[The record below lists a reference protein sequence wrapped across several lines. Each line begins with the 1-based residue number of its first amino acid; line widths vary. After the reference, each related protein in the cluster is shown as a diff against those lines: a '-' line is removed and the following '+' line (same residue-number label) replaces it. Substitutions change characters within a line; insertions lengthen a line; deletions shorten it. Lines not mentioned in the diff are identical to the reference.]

1 MEKGLAMSRKET
13 KGAVLIVIG
22 LIIMT
27 ISVLDIISVIASVL
41 NTFLNLK
48 LPDVLFNSFVFR
60 ISVVLIGGL
69 ITIAGAFIY
78 RKK

>member
-1 MEKGLAMSRKET
+1 MSRKET
-13 KGAVLIVIG
+13 KGALLIVIG

-60 ISVVLIGGL
+60 IFVVLIGGL